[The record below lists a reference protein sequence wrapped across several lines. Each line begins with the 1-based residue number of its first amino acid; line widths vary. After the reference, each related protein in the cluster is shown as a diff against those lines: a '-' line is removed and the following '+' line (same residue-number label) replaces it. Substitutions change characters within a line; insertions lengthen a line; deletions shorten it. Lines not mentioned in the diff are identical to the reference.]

1 MSVYKQKS
9 SSHWSYKFM
18 WNGQVIRESTKQSN
32 KRVAEQME
40 AARKTAL
47 AKGEVGIRDREPVLT
62 LQKFADEKFLPHVR
76 ATKSEK
82 PRTVTFYETCVAN
95 VKAFPKLAALPL
107 DQITGEVLGA
117 YTAHRTAQGMKV
129 STINRDLATVRR
141 MFNLAAEWNVATVR
155 LAHVKM
161 NPGEASR
168 MRVLTESE
176 EAAYL
181 KAARAVG
188 DENEA
193 AYTEALNGIRATLR
207 GQQPI
212 RPDSYLLHDIALLLV
227 DCGFRPEE
235 VFRMRW
241 PQVQDGGIKI
251 DTGKGRGSRRRV
263 PCTPRVLAML
273 EMRRPAADK
282 SEWIFPRET
291 ASRHAEV
298 FSIRDQHKRALKLSS
313 VRPFV
318 IYDFRHTRI
327 TRWART
333 LPLPVV
339 QRLAGHTDVTTTM
352 RYVHVSDADVLEAM
366 AKEQGGHR
374 IGHSHEQPKEQQGK
388 PLYN

>member
-1 MSVYKQKS
+1 MAVYRRGKI
-9 SSHWSYKFM
+9 WWFKFT
-18 WNGQVIRESTKQSN
+18 WNGEAIRESTKQSN

-47 AKGEVGIRDREPVLT
+47 AKGEVGLRDREPVPT
-62 LQKFADEKFLPHVR
+62 LQKFADDKFLPHVR

-82 PRTVTFYETCVAN
+82 PRTVTFYETCVEN

-141 MFNLAAEWNVATVR
+141 MLNLAAEWNVATVR

-161 NPGEASR
+161 NPGETSR
-168 MRVLTESE
+168 MRVLTEIE

-188 DENEA
+188 DEIEA
-193 AYTEALNGIRATLR
+193 AYTEALVGIRATIR
-207 GQQPI
+207 GEQPI
-212 RPDSYLLHDIALLLV
+212 RPDSYLLHDITLLLL
-227 DCGFRPEE
+227 DCGFRPGE
-235 VFRMRW
+235 VFRLRW
-241 PQVQDGGIKI
+241 HQVQDGGIKI
-251 DTGKGRGSRRRV
+251 ETGKGKGSRRRV
-263 PCTPRVLAML
+263 PCTPRALAAL
-273 EMRRPAADK
+273 EMRRPAAGE
-282 SEWIFPRET
+282 SEWVFPRQT
-291 ASRHAEV
+291 GSGHAEV
-298 FSIRDQHKRALKLSS
+298 FSIRDHHTRALRLSS
-313 VRPFV
+313 VRAFV

-339 QRLAGHTDVTTTM
+339 QRLAGHTDITTTM
-352 RYVHVSDADVLEAM
+352 RYVHVSDEDVLEAM
-366 AKEQGGHR
+366 AKEQGGHKF
-374 IGHSHEQPKEQQGK
+374 GHSADEDKIQPRKIV
-388 PLYN
+388 YN